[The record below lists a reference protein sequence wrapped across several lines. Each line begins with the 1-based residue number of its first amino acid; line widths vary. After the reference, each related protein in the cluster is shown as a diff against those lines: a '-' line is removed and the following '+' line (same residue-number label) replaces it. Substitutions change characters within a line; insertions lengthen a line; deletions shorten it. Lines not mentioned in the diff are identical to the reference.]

1 MTIEIADKVEVGH
14 AGKREEMSDAQ
25 EATATKADSPTP
37 PSATERSPDQKAG
50 IVEIISEATENG
62 EMVAKRPAQLKA
74 EASGRFEW
82 IIHLAGARPPV
93 GWVSLRIA
101 DRDPNSGEIGYS
113 ILREH
118 RGQGV
123 ATEAVRTL
131 VREAFHAATLRKL
144 RAYCVPDNVP
154 SRRVLDSIGFSYEGL
169 LPHGATVNGRP
180 VDVLSH
186 VLDRENAGPSGNSIE
201 IPASA

>member
-1 MTIEIADKVEVGH
+1 MKALETARLRLEPVTTRNANALWVILQHADLRQYQDLPNVGAAAFVQLVE
-14 AGKREEMSDAQ
+14 
-25 EATATKADSPTP
+25 
-37 PSATERSPDQKAG
+37 
-50 IVEIISEATENG
+50 
-62 EMVAKRPAQLKA
+62 KRPKKLEPGAF
-74 EASGRFEW
+74 GRFEW
-82 IIHLAGARPPV
+82 LVYFHRSRKPL

-101 DRDPNSGEIGYS
+101 ERERDAGEIGYS

-123 ATEAVRTL
+123 ATEAVRSL
-131 VREAFHAATLRKL
+131 VREAFEAATLRKL
-144 RAYCVPDNVP
+144 RAYCVPENVP
-154 SRRVLDSIGFSYEGL
+154 SRHVLESNGFSYEGL

-186 VLDRENAGPSGNSIE
+186 VLDREAHGQSGNSME